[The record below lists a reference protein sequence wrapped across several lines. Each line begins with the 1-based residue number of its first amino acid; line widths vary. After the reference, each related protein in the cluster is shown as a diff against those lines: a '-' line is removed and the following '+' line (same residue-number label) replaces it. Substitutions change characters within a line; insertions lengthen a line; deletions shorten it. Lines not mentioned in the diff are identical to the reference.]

1 METCIIRQARVA
13 DSNDVCNLA
22 FALLSELYPGM
33 YTADQLRPVT
43 ERILRKSGSV
53 FPFIGFIDNRPSGLM
68 VLNRCTAIYA
78 LGDFGEISELFVA
91 PAHRSSGLGARLIE
105 KAVEFARSKGWTMLE
120 VGAPD
125 PSKWQRTV
133 DFYLHNGFVEVG
145 PRLYRSFVD
154 V

>member
-1 METCIIRQARVA
+1 MGTYQIRLAKAA
-13 DSNDVCNLA
+13 DSSDVGNLA
-22 FALLSELYPGM
+22 FALLSELYPGQ
-33 YTADQLRPVT
+33 YAADQLQSVT
-43 ERILRKSGSV
+43 ERIFRECGSV
-53 FPFIGFIDNRPSGLM
+53 FPFIGFIDDRPSGLM
-68 VLNRCTAIYA
+68 VLNQCTAIYA

-105 KAVEFARSKGWTMLE
+105 KAVEFALSKGWTMLE

-154 V
+154 I